1 MAKSVYVGHLNFD
14 TTEDRLHELFQTYG
28 EVTRVNIITDR
39 DTGRPRGFAFVELT
53 TDEAANAA
61 IAALEGQQVDGRTLR
76 VNEARPRSPR
86 RDRPDRD
93 RW

>member
-1 MAKSVYVGHLNFD
+1 MAKSVYVGNLNFD
-14 TTEDRLHELFQTYG
+14 TTEDRLRELFQGYG

-39 DTGRPRGFAFVELT
+39 DTGRPRGFAFVELA

-76 VNEARPRSPR
+76 VNQARPRSPR
-86 RDRPDRD
+86 MDRPDRD